1 MTIPTDSSDEETLIY
16 TGGKYINQYH
26 LNALY
31 DDLNHLY
38 VDMIINAERQ
48 RQEKLMPCWEMV
60 KYGRYDHDHSII
72 TADRNFISYSEIDS

>member
-38 VDMIINAERQ
+38 VDMIINGKA
-48 RQEKLMPCWEMV
+48 KAAKADALLEMA
-60 KYGRYDHDHSII
+60 KYDATITII
-72 TADRNFISYSEIDS
+72 LLLQLT